1 MAVFRPVPAER
12 NFPVL
17 SRSPDGGG
25 EPDPAR
31 IHPGELRKPFNEA
44 EGLAAAVAAHQGVN
58 LVDDDEPQVA
68 EQPGDIGVFVKQQRL
83 ERFGRDLKNAGGI
96 LQKPLFAGLR
106 DVAMPV
112 PHRDIRLPAEVVEP
126 LELIVD
132 QRLQGADINRADGFR
147 HIFGEQRQDGKEG
160 GLGLPRRGGSG
171 EQQVVVGVEHGVARG
186 NLNGPQRLPVVLVDE
201 IPDERRI
208 AVEDIHRRPQISNSS
223 NS

>member
-1 MAVFRPVPAER
+1 MLKLSIVSLPKISDISLVPLLRRLRAENVEVLHGEPPAGASGLDFRDGGLSPGSGGEK
-12 NFPVL
+12 FPGAFEVA
-17 SRSPDGGG
+17 DGGG

-83 ERFGRDLKNAGGI
+83 ERFRRDLKNAGGV

-112 PHRDIRLPAEVVEP
+112 PHRDIRLPAEVVEHSRAR
-126 LELIVD
+126 
-132 QRLQGADINRADGFR
+132 RLT
-147 HIFGEQRQDGKEG
+147 
-160 GLGLPRRGGSG
+160 LL
-171 EQQVVVGVEHGVARG
+171 
-186 NLNGPQRLPVVLVDE
+186 LMW
-201 IPDERRI
+201 
-208 AVEDIHRRPQISNSS
+208 
-223 NS
+223 

>member
-1 MAVFRPVPAER
+1 MESRQRAPPASIFGMAVFRPVPAER

-17 SRSPDGGG
+17 EVADGGG

-58 LVDDDEPQVA
+58 LGDDDESQVA

-132 QRLQGADINRADGFR
+132 QRLQGADINRGISSVNSVR
-147 HIFGEQRQDGKEG
+147 MGKKAA
-160 GLGLPRRGGSG
+160 S
-171 EQQVVVGVEHGVARG
+171 VF
-186 NLNGPQRLPVVLVDE
+186 
-201 IPDERRI
+201 PD
-208 AVEDIHRRPQISNSS
+208 AVEAESS
-223 NS
+223 RLSSVLNTASPAAT